1 MPHESLF
8 NFVRGYQ
15 DSHDCSDDDMI
26 RILCDAV
33 ENGLDEQLGT
43 IEATDLAIAK
53 IKEQLSD

>member
-1 MPHESLF
+1 MESLF
-8 NFVRGYQ
+8 DFVRGYQ

-33 ENGLDEQLGT
+33 ENGADNASGS
-43 IEATDLAIAK
+43 IEGGDKIMDA

>member
-1 MPHESLF
+1 VPQSFYEFIREYQNSHECH
-8 NFVRGYQ
+8 G
-15 DSHDCSDDDMI
+15 DDMI